1 LECELESGFD
11 SDSSSL
17 SSSFVVESPF
27 KAKRNAS
34 GQTIT
39 VVDDTYDLIDG
50 KPQIDEIKEEGKRKE
65 SKIKS
70 INDLILKTDN

>member
-1 LECELESGFD
+1 MEYELESGFD

-39 VVDDTYDLIDG
+39 VVDETYDLIDG
-50 KPQIDEIKEEGKRKE
+50 K
-65 SKIKS
+65 S
-70 INDLILKTDN
+70 